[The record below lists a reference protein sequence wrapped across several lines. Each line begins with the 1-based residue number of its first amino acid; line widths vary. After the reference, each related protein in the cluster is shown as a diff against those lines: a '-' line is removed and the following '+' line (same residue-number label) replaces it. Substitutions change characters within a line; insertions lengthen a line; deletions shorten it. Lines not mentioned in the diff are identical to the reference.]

1 MRLAYRCGLRVLPS
15 AKGRASFIAIRVAYR
30 PRHAQLALSQSS
42 GYTGL
47 DLTLNGL
54 ESNANFSIFTG
65 QGDTSIAG
73 QASSGLSA
81 ACSSLTR
88 TSTATGKTPQSNIN
102 RGATDSARWSGSGR
116 RPPAVSLGSAP
127 LSDSHIRS
135 ARLSISTSSYGHS
148 ARQRRAP
155 VGNQVTLGLEI
166 IVGVSG
172 CRGRSRRGR
181 CDLGELA
188 AVAAFGAGNAAAG
201 AL

>member
-73 QASSGLSA
+73 QGVIGFKRGVLKFDSNFDGNWQNAAIEYQPRRDGLSPVVGFGQA
-81 ACSSLTR
+81 ASGGVARFGPVVGL
-88 TSTATGKTPQSNIN
+88 AHPIGKALDFNVELRPQ
-102 RGATDSARWSGSGR
+102 RKA
-116 RPPAVSLGSAP
+116 AP
-127 LSDSHIRS
+127 C
-135 ARLSISTSSYGHS
+135 A
-148 ARQRRAP
+148 
-155 VGNQVTLGLEI
+155 
-166 IVGVSG
+166 
-172 CRGRSRRGR
+172 CR
-181 CDLGELA
+181 
-188 AVAAFGAGNAAAG
+188 
-201 AL
+201 